1 VLKEGSRRAS
11 RVQLQT
17 QWERSG
23 VPVSVLQRKIFLQQQ
38 QLWPCVIPEPEV
50 ENINSMMVAWKC
62 QEIVLFAVM
71 VMEDSEIIR
80 V

>member
-1 VLKEGSRRAS
+1 ML
-11 RVQLQT
+11 L
-17 QWERSG
+17 
-23 VPVSVLQRKIFLQQQ
+23 RKIFLQQQ

-50 ENINSMMVAWKC
+50 ENIKPMIVAWKC